1 MSIAVFPSKPDLRPL
16 EPLKTPHHEDL
27 ASRDVS
33 FDKKVHHFIIKLAYL
48 RVILIP
54 AVAIGITVREG
65 GRSDDN
71 ANDDIDLHR
80 W

>member
-1 MSIAVFPSKPDLRPL
+1 MSVAAFASKPDLRPL

-27 ASRDVS
+27 ASRDVA
-33 FDKKVHHFIIKLAYL
+33 FDKKVHHFIIKLAYS
-48 RVILIP
+48 R
-54 AVAIGITVREG
+54 VAIGITMREG

-71 ANDDIDLHR
+71 ANDDTDLHR